1 MVGWFTEICDM
12 FIKFVGTGWF
22 HWLIAAIILVAG
34 SVKNTHFRH
43 KFLYPAAMILIVFF
57 CPLVYGT
64 IGIRFLNGMYW
75 RILWLVPVSV
85 IIAIGG
91 TWLVMRFNNYI
102 LKAVTLALTVCVI
115 AMSGRPMFSKDN
127 YVPAQNEY
135 QLPQVTIDIADAIIS
150 DSLAADTGVY
160 PTVVVPDEMLCSM
173 RQYTTKI
180 RLLYGRDAYAYI
192 FNELEEMKAVVHNE
206 MIRQTPDVGKLAVY
220 AKAKNVDYIVFSSVN
235 HKGYQDINMHG
246 YEFVKNVDGYD
257 IYMRQED

>member
-75 RILWLVPVSV
+75 R
-85 IIAIGG
+85 
-91 TWLVMRFNNYI
+91 
-102 LKAVTLALTVCVI
+102 
-115 AMSGRPMFSKDN
+115 
-127 YVPAQNEY
+127 NEY

-150 DSLAADTGVY
+150 DSLAEDTGVY

-235 HKGYQDINMHG
+235 HKGYG
-246 YEFVKNVDGYD
+246 GLV
-257 IYMRQED
+257 

>member
-1 MVGWFTEICDM
+1 
-12 FIKFVGTGWF
+12 
-22 HWLIAAIILVAG
+22 
-34 SVKNTHFRH
+34 
-43 KFLYPAAMILIVFF
+43 
-57 CPLVYGT
+57 
-64 IGIRFLNGMYW
+64 
-75 RILWLVPVSV
+75 
-85 IIAIGG
+85 
-91 TWLVMRFNNYI
+91 
-102 LKAVTLALTVCVI
+102 
-115 AMSGRPMFSKDN
+115 MFSKDN

-150 DSLAADTGVY
+150 DSLAADTGAY